1 MVNLFRLLG
10 LPNPNSAERKR
21 SSLGKLFVDPGPKP
35 GNKFHDLGE
44 LRWAERTGRMTQRPS
59 RRVIYIKPDELHR
72 VPLEGLEQNLSLGD
86 MAIIDLSQLNHMP
99 SQQSVCA
106 RRVQD
111 LGNAS
116 RLPIFAL
123 NEDDTLLMIAGA
135 MMRVDT
141 HKHRLGSEAP
151 TPLINE
157 GAINHDLN

>member
-10 LPNPNSAERKR
+10 LPSPNPTQQKG
-21 SSLGKLFVDPGPKP
+21 SSFGKLSVDPGPKA

-44 LRWAERTGRMTQRPS
+44 SRWSERTDRMKQRPS

-72 VPLEGLEQNLSLGD
+72 VPMEGLEQNLSLGD
-86 MAIIDLSQLNHMP
+86 MAIVDLTYLNHMP

-106 RRVQD
+106 RKVED
-111 LGNAS
+111 LGLSAG
-116 RLPIFAL
+116 LPVFAL

-141 HKHRLGSEAP
+141 HKHRFGSGIP
-151 TPLINE
+151 NLQRN
-157 GAINHDLN
+157 GD